1 MTTFQTLHRRMMTA
15 MADWPL
21 EIPTAGVK
29 FYKKGESIPAE
40 VAAFETQEVTLT
52 SCQANRQASL
62 GDAVLLTRSNIGC
75 IAAAITLGLV
85 DQHQKTPLEG
95 KRVYTE
101 IMHDQAAK
109 KDFESPSPEDFTNG
123 TVYAAKAAGRP
134 EFCLFGEKDSGRFKS
149 PEIARKAIAQ
159 MTALQPAEIQG
170 VFFYS
175 LEFDEIDVIPD
186 VVTMN
191 VRPVELTR
199 IAQAYMFLTG
209 ERVEGSMGPVRV
221 VNSDLIVRPYLS
233 GKMNYSSY
241 CVGARLIAQYEADR
255 LGLGIPWQ
263 AFETTVQ
270 GMVESQFGYP
280 FPQYPGARSQ

>member
-1 MTTFQTLHRRMMTA
+1 MTRFQQLSQALLTN

-21 EIPTAGVK
+21 NIPLAGVK
-29 FYKKGESIPAE
+29 FYRKGEAIPPE
-40 VAAFETQEVTLT
+40 VKSFETDNVSLT

-62 GDAVLLTRSNIGC
+62 GDAVLLTLNNIGC

-85 DQHQKTPLEG
+85 DQHQTKPLAG

-101 IMHDQAAK
+101 IMREQAPQPA
-109 KDFESPSPEDFTNG
+109 FTPPSPEDFTNG
-123 TVYAAKAAGRP
+123 TVYAAPAAGRR
-134 EFCLFGEKDSGRFKS
+134 EFCLFGENDSGRFKT

-159 MTALQPAEIQG
+159 MSALQPASMEA
-170 VFFYS
+170 VFFFS
-175 LEFDEIDVIPD
+175 PEFDETDILPD
-186 VVTMN
+186 VVTLN

-199 IAQAYMFLTG
+199 IAQAWMFLTG

-221 VNSDLIVRPYLS
+221 VNSDLVVRPYLT

-255 LGLGIPWQ
+255 LGLGMPWSV
-263 AFETTVQ
+263 FEQTVQ
-270 GMVESQFGYP
+270 GMSESRGGYP
-280 FPQYPGARSQ
+280 FERYPGARG